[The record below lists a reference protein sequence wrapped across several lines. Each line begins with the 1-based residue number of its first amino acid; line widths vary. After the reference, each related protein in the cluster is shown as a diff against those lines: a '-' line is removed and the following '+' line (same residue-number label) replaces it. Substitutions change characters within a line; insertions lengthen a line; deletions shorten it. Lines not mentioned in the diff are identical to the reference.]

1 MSFAK
6 YLIGI
11 FAEKCKWH
19 LPKEFVFGHLE
30 AGGN

>member
-11 FAEKCKWH
+11 FAGKCKWH
-19 LPKEFVFGHLE
+19 LPKEFVFGLLE
-30 AGGN
+30 VGEN